1 MEIINVLDIIGTAFF
16 AISGALSAMNK
27 RLDLFGVFIIAGAT
41 AIGGGTIRDL
51 LIGDQPVAWMTS
63 LVYPITIFAGYLIA
77 LLFRKRLS
85 YLRKTFFIFDTV
97 GLAIFTIIG
106 VEKGLQFGIEPF
118 LCIMLG
124 MMTGTFGGVIRDI
137 LINDV
142 PLIFHKEIYALVSV
156 IGGLLFIIL
165 YKMEVENTITY
176 ILTVLTIII
185 IRTIVVRY
193 NISLPTIYHDK
204 N

>member
-63 LVYPITIFAGYLIA
+63 LVYPITIFSGYLIA

>member
-1 MEIINVLDIIGTAFF
+1 MEIISILDIIGTGFF

-51 LIGDQPVAWMTS
+51 LIGDQPVAWIRS
-63 LVYPITIFAGYLIA
+63 LVYPTTILTGYVLA
-77 LLFRKRLS
+77 LLFRKKLG

-97 GLAIFTIIG
+97 GLAIFTIVG
-106 VEKGLQFGIEPF
+106 VEKGLHFGIDPF

-137 LINDV
+137 LVNDV
-142 PLIFHKEIYALVSV
+142 PLIFHKEIYALASVS
-156 IGGLLFIIL
+156 GGLLFIIL
-165 YKMEVENTITY
+165 HEMGIAD
-176 ILTVLTIII
+176 TIIHLGTVSMVI
-185 IRTIVVRY
+185 VIRTIVVYY

>member
-1 MEIINVLDIIGTAFF
+1 MEIINILDIIGTGFF
-16 AISGALSAMNK
+16 AVSGALSAMNK
-27 RLDLFGVFIIAGAT
+27 RLDLFGVFIVSGAT

-51 LIGDQPVAWMTS
+51 LIGDQPVAWIKS
-63 LVYPITIFAGYLIA
+63 LVYPTMILIGYLLA
-77 LLFRKRLS
+77 VLFRKKLS

-106 VEKGLQFGIEPF
+106 VKKGLYFGIDPI

-124 MMTGTFGGVIRDI
+124 MMTGTFGGVVRDI
-137 LINDV
+137 LVNDV
-142 PLIFHKEIYALVSV
+142 PLIFRREIYALASVS
-156 IGGLLFIIL
+156 GGLLFIIL
-165 YKMEVENTITY
+165 YKMGVTDTIIY
-176 ILTVLTIII
+176 ISTVLTVIA
-185 IRTIVVRY
+185 IRTVVVCY

>member
-1 MEIINVLDIIGTAFF
+1 MEVVTILDIIGTGFF

-27 RLDLFGVFIIAGAT
+27 RLDLFGVFIIAGVT

-51 LIGDQPVAWMTS
+51 LIGDQPVAWMRS
-63 LVYPITIFAGYLIA
+63 LVYPTTISIGYLLA
-77 LLFRKRLS
+77 VLFKEKLG

-97 GLAIFTIIG
+97 GLAIFTIVG
-106 VEKGLQFGIEPF
+106 VEKGLIFGIHPF
-118 LCIMLG
+118 LCVMLG

-156 IGGLLFIIL
+156 AGGLLFILLHKIGVTDTL
-165 YKMEVENTITY
+165 VY
-176 ILTVLTIII
+176 ILTVLTVII

-193 NISLPTIYHDK
+193 NISLPSIYHDK

>member
-1 MEIINVLDIIGTAFF
+1 MEIINVLDIIGTGFF

-63 LVYPITIFAGYLIA
+63 LIYPLTIFVGYVIA
-77 LLFRKRLS
+77 LVFRKRLS
-85 YLRKTFFIFDTV
+85 YWRKTFFIFDTV

-106 VEKGLQFGIEPF
+106 VEKGLSFGIEPL
-118 LCIMLG
+118 LCVMLG
-124 MMTGTFGGVIRDI
+124 MMTGTFGGVTRDI

-142 PLIFHKEIYALVSV
+142 PLIFHKEIYALASV
-156 IGGLLFIIL
+156 VGGLLFIIL
-165 YKMEVENTITY
+165 SNLEVEHTIIY
-176 ILTVLTIII
+176 ILTVLIII
-185 IRTIVVRY
+185 TIRIIVVRY